1 MKHCLHAAAALLLTA
16 MTAQSAFGQAAW
28 EYSPYRVRVWLA
40 LESVPQLP
48 ADLVAPWGARL
59 QSRSEAVL
67 GAVWQVETEPAPLAL
82 REDLLT
88 RLDLLT
94 PERVASVAKEAIRND
109 KLYLA
114 AIRTAPG
121 GYEIAVR
128 ELDGRTRQAGPI
140 VRRTAAGLDGL
151 PSALWDALY
160 ESFTPIVRIERV
172 EDKQII
178 ARLRAGGLIVDP
190 ASPALIEPGKVL
202 SPLLRRNDRSGE
214 PTKNG
219 ISTLAWTLLAVE
231 SRTDSLLMCK
241 VYSGFRSAIPTRGG
255 VRLERLAMLTRPRFE
270 GTRLIVESRG
280 EKSRPLAGYDL
291 YSVPPEDP
299 KAEPEL
305 IGSTDSFGS
314 LELLRGD
321 GSIRLLYIKSGR
333 QLLARLPLV
342 PGQAQEL
349 TVKLAD
355 DDSRL
360 QAEGFVVA
368 LQGRALDLVARREI
382 LAARFR
388 ARVKERKFA
397 DAQKLLDS
405 FRTLETQQDLR
416 KSLDD
421 AQRSVKASDKLTQT
435 RIDKLFADAR
445 GLLNLKALRPE
456 MLNEL
461 TGELA
466 AARSGE
472 TAGGPPGG

>member
-1 MKHCLHAAAALLLTA
+1 MMNLRLAVAALLLTVL
-16 MTAQSAFGQAAW
+16 TAESAFGQAAW

-40 LESVPQLP
+40 LEAAPQLP
-48 ADLVAPWGARL
+48 AELLAPWGEQIQL
-59 QSRSEAVL
+59 RSETAL
-67 GAVWQVETEPAPLAL
+67 GAVWQVETEPAPPVL

-88 RLDLLT
+88 RLELLT
-94 PERVASVAKEAIRND
+94 PERIASVAKEAVRND

-114 AIRTAPG
+114 AIRTSPG
-121 GYEIAVR
+121 GYEVAVR
-128 ELDGRTRQAGPI
+128 ELDGRTRQVGP
-140 VRRTAAGLDGL
+140 VARRIAAGLDGL
-151 PSALWDALY
+151 PPALWDALY

-172 EDKQII
+172 EDKQIT

-190 ASPALIEPGKVL
+190 ASPALIEPGMVL

-219 ISTLAWTLLAVE
+219 IAPLAWTLLEVE
-231 SRTDSLLMCK
+231 SRTDSLLTCQ
-241 VYSGFRSAIPTRGG
+241 VYSGYRSAIPTRGG
-255 VRLERLAMLTRPRFE
+255 VRLERLATLTRPRFE
-270 GTRLIVESRG
+270 GTRLVVESRDQN
-280 EKSRPLAGYDL
+280 SRPLAGYDF
-291 YSVPPEDP
+291 YSMPAGDVA
-299 KAEPEL
+299 AEPEL

-342 PGQAQEL
+342 AGQAPEL

-388 ARVKERKFA
+388 ARLKERKFA
-397 DAQKLLDS
+397 DAQKLLDE
-405 FRTLETQQDLR
+405 FRTLETQQNLR
-416 KSLDD
+416 RSLED
-421 AQRSVKASDKLTQT
+421 AQRSVKAADTLTQT

-472 TAGGPPGG
+472 TAGSGSGG